1 MKKSLTVFGL
11 TTLLAGGPVLTYLF
25 ISGTSEE
32 HMSLMLRLSAWAAL
46 LVYLLIFVT
55 RPLNQLASS
64 PFTRGLLQNRR
75 YFGIA
80 LAGVMIVHLVLLV
93 IANEQP
99 FKITGVVVY
108 LLLLLMLFTS
118 FDSAPAKLGPRNW
131 RRLHKTG
138 LYALGIA
145 YFVSVGSAFLKTPL
159 DPVYLPLTVLS
170 MVAIAIRVA
179 AFWKNRRRMDR
190 G

>member
-1 MKKSLTVFGL
+1 
-11 TTLLAGGPVLTYLF
+11 
-25 ISGTSEE
+25 
-32 HMSLMLRLSAWAAL
+32 
-46 LVYLLIFVT
+46 
-55 RPLNQLASS
+55 
-64 PFTRGLLQNRR
+64 
-75 YFGIA
+75 
-80 LAGVMIVHLVLLV
+80 MIVHLVLLV